1 MVISRTEGRC
11 LLGDCEAGDLPAHSS
26 RELRR
31 DVRPD
36 ALRAQ
41 RILRCRGVRYHAFCQ
56 VLSVTFQAIKA
67 LCGYIH
73 DCGVGN
79 GLSNERSA
87 SMVQNRGLLA
97 IAHLETFHRHL
108 IESRF
113 GLIFVLIADDIDV
126 TL

>member
-1 MVISRTEGRC
+1 MISRIEGHC

-26 RELRR
+26 RELRGK
-31 DVRPD
+31 VRPD
-36 ALRAQ
+36 ALRAH
-41 RILRCRGVRYHAFCQ
+41 RILRCRGIRYHAFCQ
-56 VLSVTFQAIKA
+56 VLSVTFQAIIA

-79 GLSNERSA
+79 GLSNERDASA
-87 SMVQNRGLLA
+87 VQNRGLLA
-97 IAHLETFHRHL
+97 ITHLETFHSHL

-113 GLIFVLIADDIDV
+113 GLIFVLIAHNIDV